1 MSNNKLTI
9 LSEKFENEKTGKS
22 VDGLTLIV
30 DGKIKEMF
38 DIIIMNE
45 ETLENYSEVLREI
58 IFNSMESYI
67 EKYKKQ

>member
-9 LSEKFENEKTGKS
+9 LSEKFENEKSGKS
-22 VDGLTLIV
+22 VDGLTLII

>member
-9 LSEKFENEKTGKS
+9 LSEKFENEKSGKS

-45 ETLENYSEVLREI
+45 ETLENYSEVLKEI
-58 IFNSMESYI
+58 IFNGMESYI

>member
-9 LSEKFENEKTGKS
+9 LSEKFENEKSGKA

-30 DGKIKEMF
+30 DGKIKDMF

-45 ETLENYSEVLREI
+45 DTLENYSEVLREI
-58 IFNSMESYI
+58 IFNGMESYI
-67 EKYKKQ
+67 EKYKN

>member
-9 LSEKFENEKTGKS
+9 LSEKFENEKSGKS

-30 DGKIKEMF
+30 DGKIKDMF

-45 ETLENYSEVLREI
+45 DTLENYSEVLREI
-58 IFNSMESYI
+58 IFNGMESYI

>member
-9 LSEKFENEKTGKS
+9 LSEKFENEKSGKS

-45 ETLENYSEVLREI
+45 KTLENYSEVLREI
-58 IFNSMESYI
+58 IFNGMESYI